1 MIDYLDYEAKIKEH
15 LDYEK
20 TMLLQLYYWL
30 NQPQPLGTT
39 QAQLNCLVES
49 FCVHA
54 ACLLDYSNIRHPDHI
69 LFWREKI
76 NEQIFTLTHKRT
88 SKSEEK
94 VTGPEPRMELFNYLS
109 AIYGIAME
117 I

>member
-1 MIDYLDYEAKIKEH
+1 MIDEH

-20 TMLLQLYYWL
+20 TMLIQMHIWTR
-30 NQPQPLGTT
+30 NGIGNIN
-39 QAQLNCLVES
+39 QAQFNAFVES

-54 ACLLDYSNIRHPDHI
+54 ACLLDYSDVQHPDHI

-76 NEQIFTLTHKRT
+76 NEQIFTLSDKRT
-88 SKSEEK
+88 SKFEEK
-94 VTGPEPRMELFNYLS
+94 VTGPEPRLELFNYLS
-109 AIYGIAME
+109 AIYGIEMPKE